1 MMGGM
6 GGMGMMGMGMG
17 GGSLVRRE
25 DNLELDD
32 DELVE
37 AGCGQ
42 GKGDDST
49 STQIHYI
56 FSVAKYVH

>member
-25 DNLELDD
+25 DSLELDD

-42 GKGDDST
+42 RKGGDSALK
-49 STQIHYI
+49 IHYV
-56 FSVAKYVH
+56 FNVAKYLH